1 MSHFVA
7 LFNKLTF
14 YSVFTRVGVK
24 NQAAQGD
31 FTRAGLLV
39 QPRGAS

>member
-1 MSHFVA
+1 MSYFVA

-14 YSVFTRVGVK
+14 CAVFTRVGVK
-24 NQAAQGD
+24 NQVAQGD
-31 FTRAGLLV
+31 FTQADLRV